1 MNFIDMF
8 AGIGGFRKGLESNGH
23 QCVFSCELDNNAIKS
38 YISLYHMNEE
48 EIASMKKLNKSERD
62 KTLENLRRQHI
73 FDDITKFDGMS
84 EKEISKI
91 IPKYDVFCGG
101 FPCQPFSRAGRR
113 NGFKDKNKGNLF
125 FSIAN
130 VVEKT
135 RPRYVFLENVKGL
148 LTSGEKEEV
157 VKNGKKRVV
166 EIEKGKTF
174 KEILYELHE
183 LGYDVQWQM
192 VSSGHYIAHNR
203 ERVYIV
209 ARKRGNKTIKRIFPL
224 QENVRRINKV
234 SFEKDTQVAYKDFIN
249 SIKSKT
255 LYKFKIQENDMIDL
269 YTNKS
274 FNFNTKSPFGY
285 WGIMVDGLCVTAKT
299 KYKIAE
305 NEFKLIDV
313 LEDYYKIGKR
323 YDLSEEEVLKQRYAK
338 KAKEWKSGNKMGNM
352 AFPDKIN
359 KTCRTLTANASGREM
374 MVIGYYFHED
384 GELHYINEIK
394 EGLNQFN
401 QEKEL
406 NELVSQCPIDSKV
419 NNESNGLIIIEN
431 ELGEE
436 VHLKKSEIKFRKLT
450 PREYWKLQGFDEEDF
465 NRAKIVG
472 VSDSQLKKQAGN
484 AVTVDVI
491 KAIGERL

>member
-269 YTNKS
+269 DTNKS

-323 YDLSEEEVLKQRYAK
+323 YDLNEEEVLKQRYAK

-359 KTCRTLTANASGREM
+359 KTSRTLTANASGREM
-374 MVIGYYFHED
+374 MVIGYYVND
-384 GELHYINEIK
+384 DKIHYINEIK
-394 EGLNQFN
+394 NGLEQFDREE
-401 QEKEL
+401 QDESI
-406 NELVSQCPIDSKV
+406 SQVALDTIVDSKADERLV
-419 NNESNGLIIIEN
+419 IEN
-431 ELGEE
+431 EIGEE
-436 VHLKKSEIKFRKLT
+436 VQLTKDKIRFRKLT
-450 PREYWKLQGFDEEDF
+450 PKEYWRLQGFSEDDF
-465 NRAKIVG
+465 NRVKSVG

-491 KAIGERL
+491 KTIGERL